1 MPDIKLYPC
10 ENCGREVVLRSRIK
24 SGDRK
29 GTKVCS
35 NCYNQIMRPLSD
47 SKVKV
52 RSKYSKVKKVLPKKD
67 YDALKAYFEYHSTK
81 KWNPTCEN
89 CGYPLQDMNKKNCAH
104 IVPKSI
110 FRSVATN
117 LDNEMD
123 LCTTFDREDGKTGCH
138 EQYDASWEVA
148 VEMPVFEIARSR
160 FEKFRHLIEE
170 QHKIL
175 DNFEE
180 NKS

>member
-1 MPDIKLYPC
+1 MKNKLYKC
-10 ENCGREVVLRSRIK
+10 DNCGRQVVIRSRIK
-24 SGDRK
+24 EGSKK
-29 GTKVCS
+29 GLKVCS
-35 NCYNQIMRPLSD
+35 NCYNQIVKPLSGSNEKVVGRPLD
-47 SKVKV
+47 
-52 RSKYSKVKKVLPKKD
+52 VKKVRPTHD

-110 FRSVATN
+110 FKSVATN

-138 EQYDASWEVA
+138 EQYDSSWTTA
-148 VEMPVFEIARSR
+148 KRMPVFEIAKSR

-180 NKS
+180 EKN